1 MRIHARLPATLAAS
15 FILTATL
22 FGAAR
27 AAPEGGP
34 AGIWQTQA
42 GDAKVQVSRCGGS
55 LCGKVVWLRQPT
67 DSAGRPQLDD
77 KNQNPSLRT
86 RPIIGIQLFIDMKPS
101 APNTWTGRIY
111 NADDGQSYS
120 STVSQID
127 AGRLE
132 VRGCVGALCGSETWS
147 RTTR

>member
-1 MRIHARLPATLAAS
+1 MRIHARLPAILAAS

-55 LCGKVVWLRQPT
+55 LCGKVVWLRAGGRHIDITVTKRDHAEITQFIAGKACPGCNLLHIEPVLLAFAPPRTEEMFRTLMLRAGQP
-67 DSAGRPQLDD
+67 
-77 KNQNPSLRT
+77 
-86 RPIIGIQLFIDMKPS
+86 
-101 APNTWTGRIY
+101 
-111 NADDGQSYS
+111 
-120 STVSQID
+120 
-127 AGRLE
+127 
-132 VRGCVGALCGSETWS
+132 
-147 RTTR
+147 